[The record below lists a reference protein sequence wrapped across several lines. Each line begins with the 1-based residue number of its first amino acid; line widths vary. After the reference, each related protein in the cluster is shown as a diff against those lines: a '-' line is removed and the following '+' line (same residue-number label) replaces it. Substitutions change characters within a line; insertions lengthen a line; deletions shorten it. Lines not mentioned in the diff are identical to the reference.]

1 MVCINTPI
9 FSHEYKHPTKTTLAL
24 SQLCKEDDTDYTE
37 KNEWGKKKDILKYV
51 YCRHVTV
58 SNCGIELNKQFEKIK
73 KLQFFPLIIIKNT
86 HTQ

>member
-37 KNEWGKKKDILKYV
+37 KNEWEKKK
-51 YCRHVTV
+51 T
-58 SNCGIELNKQFEKIK
+58 F
-73 KLQFFPLIIIKNT
+73 
-86 HTQ
+86 